1 MAQTVKNLCAMPET
15 WLQSLGLEAPLEK
28 GMAMHS
34 NILAWRIPWSFS
46 FNISPSNEHPGLIS
60 FRMDWLDLL
69 AVHQTLKGLLQHHSS
84 KASILWHSVFFI
96 VQLSHPYMTT
106 GKTIAL
112 TRQTFVDKRTT
123 VWSNN
128 STSGN
133 ISKGNKNIYSKHIC
147 GPVFMEAL
155 FSVTRT
161 WKELKYPSMNEWI
174 KKLYIHTQWNV
185 IQP

>member
-1 MAQTVKNLCAMPET
+1 M
-15 WLQSLGLEAPLEK
+15 
-28 GMAMHS
+28 
-34 NILAWRIPWSFS
+34 I
-46 FNISPSNEHPGLIS
+46 
-60 FRMDWLDLL
+60 
-69 AVHQTLKGLLQHHSS
+69 
-84 KASILWHSVFFI
+84 
-96 VQLSHPYMTT
+96 T
-106 GKTIAL
+106 GKTTAL

-123 VWSNN
+123 IGSNN

-155 FSVTRT
+155 FSVTRM